1 MNHDRREIHLP
12 QPAGCI
18 ACPLVSYGFGTEL
31 HRPFI
36 HARALDRIRQTIGEL
51 TEGTLADAVN
61 ALLRH
66 VEQQSLSK
74 VDIGQAAC

>member
-61 ALLRH
+61 ALLRGPSPS
-66 VEQQSLSK
+66 VVLGT
-74 VDIGQAAC
+74 V